1 MEVKDIAEYEEN
13 DSQLAKY
20 TIETLQSKIN
30 RAMEYME
37 AIRNDNATSSYQI
50 GNMNVIANVEK
61 ILKGEE

>member
-1 MEVKDIAEYEEN
+1 
-13 DSQLAKY
+13 
-20 TIETLQSKIN
+20 
-30 RAMEYME
+30 ME